1 MGAWQYVAMQNR
13 KLAITGV
20 SRPASAASAEGSK
33 KLHEKRLAKLFNE
46 LFSFANDKISLKK

>member
-1 MGAWQYVAMQNR
+1 MQNR

-46 LFSFANDKISLKK
+46 LFSFANDKSSLKK